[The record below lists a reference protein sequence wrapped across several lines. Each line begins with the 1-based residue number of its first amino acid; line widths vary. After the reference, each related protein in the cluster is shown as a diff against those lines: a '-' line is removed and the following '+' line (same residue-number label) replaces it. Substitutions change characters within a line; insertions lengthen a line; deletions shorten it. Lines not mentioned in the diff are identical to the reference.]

1 MSMMNVMRTL
11 GLLVAIS
18 VVAAGLASAQG
29 AKPPAAKAP
38 KTIDLSKYPAPV
50 RATIE
55 AQTKNA
61 TIKGVSKE
69 TAKGKTEYEVET
81 IVDGRTRD
89 FMVDPAGKVTLVEE
103 QIAITAAPQ
112 AVQTEL
118 AKHGAVV
125 RLERVTRGTAAASY
139 EAQVKSK
146 TGKTSSVELDA
157 DGKPYKG

>member
-1 MSMMNVMRTL
+1 MTNLIRIL
-11 GLLVAIS
+11 GTGMAVIVVTAGVATAQ
-18 VVAAGLASAQG
+18 AAKA
-29 AKPPAAKAP
+29 PAAKAP
-38 KTIDLSKYPAPV
+38 KTVDLSKYPAPV

-55 AQTKNA
+55 AETKNA

-69 TAKGKTEYEVET
+69 TEKGKTEYEVET

-89 FMVDPAGKVTLVEE
+89 FMVDPGGKVTLVEE
-103 QIAITAAPQ
+103 QIALTAAPQ

-118 AKHGAVV
+118 AKRGTVL
-125 RLERVTRGTAAASY
+125 RLEKVMRGTAAATY

-146 TGKTSSVELDA
+146 AGKTSSVELDA